1 MAVKGIRAAGADRWR
16 SDSTSFLVFSHL
28 FLLESNFSIW
38 ITHIVGMIILLL
50 VAWGVAPRIS
60 TTAGFIIVLC
70 YVHRA
75 PMVTNQFEAI
85 LCMLFL
91 YLSVGS
97 LCVDFRDINALS
109 WTSNVATRLI
119 QVHLCGFY
127 VLIATSKLGSP
138 VWWTGE
144 AAWYLITD
152 VQHRLVD
159 LAVLTSSP
167 FLMNG
172 ITHLWLLTELLFPV
186 LIWNRHTRPLMLLL
200 VTISWIWTAF
210 LTGLVAYSLLMF
222 ARKSGFRDAR
232 CGWRQ
237 KVGKPNGDDSFIIGW
252 PRANRGIVVVRGLL
266 TVVLFGYP

>member
-1 MAVKGIRAAGADRWR
+1 
-16 SDSTSFLVFSHL
+16 
-28 FLLESNFSIW
+28 
-38 ITHIVGMIILLL
+38 
-50 VAWGVAPRIS
+50 
-60 TTAGFIIVLC
+60 
-70 YVHRA
+70 
-75 PMVTNQFEAI
+75 MVTNQFEAI

-97 LCVDFRDINALS
+97 LCVDFRDRNALS
-109 WTSNVATRLI
+109 WTSNVVTRLI

-159 LAVLTSSP
+159 LAVLTNSP

-222 ARKSGFRDAR
+222 AANLVFVTRDAA
-232 CGWRQ
+232 
-237 KVGKPNGDDSFIIGW
+237 GDKK
-252 PRANRGIVVVRGLL
+252 
-266 TVVLFGYP
+266 